1 MITHR
6 KRVAKRLASGLLA
19 GALAL
24 GGLAISG
31 GSVSAKTPTSPTT
44 NRIAGADR
52 YETATELA
60 RLVNSVSDGLV
71 IASGESPWDAL
82 SAAALTGANRP
93 MLLVRQNSVPSSV
106 LDFLSDYR
114 SQLIGG
120 SDKVYIVGGT
130 SVISDDVANAVLA
143 AVKVPGDTAPPTL
156 ARVAGATRYETSAAV
171 AALTA
176 GAADKA
182 ILVNGTS
189 WADAVAAGAMSAQN
203 GWPMILTEG
212 AYSGAAK
219 TAIDAYLALPGSVGQ
234 FVIVGG
240 PAVMP
245 KSLDEALVVEGI
257 APADIERIGGADR
270 YQTSLLVNVWLYNN
284 DDDFDGEN
292 IALVSGENYPDALTA
307 AGWAAVAGAS
317 GNRVHVQL
325 TTAAG
330 GNTYVSTLSGTLA
343 AIAKEGLVNKNSN
356 LWIVGG
362 KSAVAD
368 TAKSGW
374 IAAANTD
381 LTTTLVCPSEGAR
394 SLTIVWSGALTTAE
408 QARVTN
414 AIVAPQIKKNG
425 TAMAA
430 GDFAVAPVK
439 VSAST
444 YVMVLAA
451 AAAED
456 DVFTLAADVEG
467 ANFTVLSRTAV
478 GSTCTVANDATLP
491 SVSIRAVAGPA
502 GDGSAAADQYYV
514 VTGSEPLDATELVK
528 KANWTIDGV
537 TPSVDLGCVAVGTS
551 GAVFN
556 CNLGNGEASVSATAA
571 LDVVSLAA
579 AGIEDLAGNAAAAP
593 VSASVV
599 ADAVAPTMS
608 GSAVCVHTTASTRT
622 RGSLK
627 VTDNGKRGANGNA
640 YTLSVVNQR
649 GLVIPTVSVDD
660 TAKSIVVTLDSGYH
674 TIADIVTVS
683 KNALVGDALLGT
695 WTFEDDGN
703 GNGVPTAT
711 ATPVVAIDG
720 KSTCTLTLTGSEPFT
735 ANSGSITVNG
745 FGAVV
750 TNYVNANAGAYAGS
764 DDAKNLTNTITFDTT
779 AMGSAVLSFTA
790 GSGPKDGKGN
800 EFLGGVTFTIS

>member
-1 MITHR
+1 MEITR
-6 KRVAKRLASGLLA
+6 KRVAKRLASGLMA
-19 GALAL
+19 GALVL

-44 NRIAGADR
+44 NRIAGDDR

-60 RLVNSVSDGLV
+60 RLVNSISDGLV

-106 LDFLSDYR
+106 LDFLSDYK
-114 SQLIGG
+114 SQLVGG
-120 SDKVYIVGGT
+120 ADKIYVVGGT
-130 SVISDDVANAVLA
+130 SVISDEVANAVLA
-143 AVKVPGDTAPPTL
+143 AAKTAGDTAPPTL
-156 ARVAGATRYETSAAV
+156 SRIAGDTRYDTSAAV
-171 AALTA
+171 AAMTA

-203 GWPMILTEG
+203 GWPMILTQG

-219 TAIDAYLALPGSVGQ
+219 TAIDAYLALPGSVSQ

-245 KSLDEALVVEGI
+245 TSLDEALVVAGVT
-257 APADIERIGGADR
+257 PASIERIGGADR

-284 DDDFDGEN
+284 DADFDGEN

-307 AGWAAVAGAS
+307 AGWAAVAGSS

-325 TTAAG
+325 TNSAG
-330 GNTYVSTLSGTLA
+330 GNTHVSTLSGTLA
-343 AIAKEGLVNKNSN
+343 AIAKEGLVNKNNN

-368 TAKSGW
+368 TAKAGW

-381 LTTTLVCPSEGAR
+381 LTTTLVCPSEGAKT
-394 SLTIVWSGALTTAE
+394 LTVVWSGALTAGE
-408 QARVTN
+408 QARVTTTS
-414 AIVAPQIKKNG
+414 AAPKIKKNG
-425 TAMAA
+425 TALSTA
-430 GDFAVAPVK
+430 DFVTSVK
-439 VSAST
+439 VSSST
-444 YVMVLAA
+444 YAFVLAA

-456 DVFTLAADVEG
+456 DVFTLASDVEG
-467 ANFTVLSRTAV
+467 ANFITYSRTAV
-478 GSTCTVANDATLP
+478 GSTCTIADDATRP
-491 SVSIRAVAGPA
+491 SVSIRAVAG
-502 GDGSAAADQYYV
+502 GNGNGSAAADQYYV
-514 VTGSEPLDATELVK
+514 VTASEPILSTELVK
-528 KANWTIDGV
+528 KANWTINSA
-537 TPSVDLGCVAVGTS
+537 TPDTDLSCVAVGTS
-551 GAVFN
+551 NAVYN
-556 CNLGNGEASVSATAA
+556 CNLGTGEGTVATTSATN
-571 LDVVSLAA
+571 VVSLAA
-579 AGIEDLAGNAAAAP
+579 AAVKDLAANVAAAP
-593 VSASVV
+593 ASASVV
-599 ADAVAPTMS
+599 SDAVAPTMS
-608 GSAVCVHTTASTRT
+608 GSAVCVHDTASTRT

-649 GLVIPTVSVDD
+649 GLLIPTVSVDD
-660 TAKSIVVTLDSGYH
+660 TAKSITVTLDSGYH

-695 WTFEDDGN
+695 WTFEDDTL

-711 ATPVVAIDG
+711 TTPVVAIDG
-720 KSTCTLTLTGSEPFT
+720 KSACTLTLTGSEPFT
-735 ANSGSITVNG
+735 VNSGAVTVNG
-745 FGAVV
+745 FAAVV
-750 TNYVNANAGAYAGS
+750 SSYSNASAGAYAGS
-764 DDAKNLTNTITFDTT
+764 DDAKHLTNTITFKTT
-779 AMGSAVLSFTA
+779 AMGSAALGFTA